1 MFFSKKPESDT
12 QSNARGPKPARANQ
26 RRHYRVRSSETEPI
40 RASLTRER
48 TAPAVGE
55 CVDLSIGGTWVEFAR
70 DPRLAQDEV
79 CTLVIH
85 ADSQSESVKAT
96 SRVVTVR
103 ATDDGGVSVGFE
115 FTNRIELY
123 AQLDEFYARYFN
135 RRRHVRAVPDFE
147 LKIPVRLG
155 WRNGSFPTI
164 ARDISEGGLGV
175 LVPLDKAKE
184 LERIDVVDLV
194 FRLPGQRAD
203 IECRA
208 TIRSRTVF
216 SKACLLGLEFDPDG
230 AIRDHLLALRRC
242 VEKHQAACKAW
253 KARMAKGQGSRRAS

>member
-1 MFFSKKPESDT
+1 MFFRKKRDSETDSSTRDL
-12 QSNARGPKPARANQ
+12 KPGHPNQ
-26 RRHYRVRSSETEPI
+26 RRQYRVRSPAAAPL
-40 RASLTRER
+40 RASLERER
-48 TAPAVGE
+48 SAPVVGD
-55 CVDLSIGGTWVEFAR
+55 CVDISIGGTWVDFAR
-70 DPRLAQDEV
+70 DPRISKDEL
-79 CTLVIH
+79 CTLVVRSEEQP
-85 ADSQSESVKAT
+85 DSIRAT
-96 SRVVTVR
+96 SRVVTVAPR
-103 ATDDGGVSVGFE
+103 DDGGVRVGFE

-155 WRNGSFPTI
+155 WRSGSFPTI
-164 ARDISEGGLGV
+164 ARDISEGGLGI

-208 TIRSRTVF
+208 TIRSRSVF
-216 SKACLLGLEFDPDG
+216 SKTCLLGLEFDPDG
-230 AIRDHLLALRRC
+230 PIRGHLLALRRC